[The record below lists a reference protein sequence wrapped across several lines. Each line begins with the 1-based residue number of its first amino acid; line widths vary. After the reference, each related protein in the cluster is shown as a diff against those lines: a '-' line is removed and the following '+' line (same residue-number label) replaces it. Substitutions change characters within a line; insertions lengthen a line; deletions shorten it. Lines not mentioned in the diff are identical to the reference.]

1 MVIDGVVKAA
11 DAVDDEDGNSD
22 VADGDNTSEKAA
34 TNPPSLGDNDSSA
47 ASKNIS
53 PYLLMVVLVDV
64 TSSSNNKLVTLPWC
78 TERGKRG

>member
-1 MVIDGVVKAA
+1 MVVIDGVVKAA

-22 VADGDNTSEKAA
+22 VADGDTSEKAA

-64 TSSSNNKLVTLPWC
+64 TSSNNNLVTLPLC
-78 TERGKRG
+78 TERGK

>member
-1 MVIDGVVKAA
+1 MIDGVVKAA

-22 VADGDNTSEKAA
+22 VADGDTSEKAA

-64 TSSSNNKLVTLPWC
+64 TSSNNKLVTLPWC
-78 TERGKRG
+78 TERGK